1 MNMSASSH
9 TQLVGRDRLYNVVSC
24 LAEECPWT
32 KTMQSHDML
41 NFLSSEV
48 KELQEE
54 IDGLGADREEN
65 STEDLLPTDERK
77 SAIISE
83 LGDLLF
89 DVLLLEMM
97 MRR

>member
-1 MNMSASSH
+1 MPTLSH
-9 TQLVGRDRLYNVVSC
+9 TQLSGRDRLCNVVAC

-41 NFLSSEV
+41 NFLGSEV

-54 IDGLGADREEN
+54 IEGLAAEQKDN
-65 STEDLLPTDERK
+65 AIEDLLPTDDRK
-77 SAIISE
+77 TAIISE

-89 DVLLLEMM
+89 DVLMLEMM

>member
-1 MNMSASSH
+1 MSAFSH
-9 TQLVGRDRLYNVVSC
+9 AQLVGRDRLYNVVSC

-54 IDGLGADREEN
+54 IEGFAADQKEN
-65 STEDLLPTDERK
+65 AIGDLLPTDERK
-77 SAIISE
+77 NAIISE

-89 DVLLLEMM
+89 DVLMLEMM

>member
-1 MNMSASSH
+1 MSAFSH
-9 TQLVGRDRLYNVVSC
+9 AQLVGRDRLYNVVSC

-54 IDGLGADREEN
+54 IEGFAADQKEN
-65 STEDLLPTDERK
+65 AIRDLLPTDERK
-77 SAIISE
+77 NAIISE

-89 DVLLLEMM
+89 DVLMLEMM

>member
-1 MNMSASSH
+1 MSMSASSH

-65 STEDLLPTDERK
+65 STEDLLSTDERK

-83 LGDLLF
+83 LGDLIF
-89 DVLLLEMM
+89 DVLMLEMM

>member
-1 MNMSASSH
+1 MSALSH
-9 TQLVGRDRLYNVVSC
+9 TQLVVRDRLCNVVSC

-54 IDGLGADREEN
+54 IEGLAAEQKDN
-65 STEDLLPTDERK
+65 AIEDLLPTDDRK
-77 SAIISE
+77 TAIISE

-89 DVLLLEMM
+89 DVLMLEMM